1 MSEGP
6 VALFALRSRLQ
17 RHLTPQPPTSL
28 RTESLR
34 LSLANMDEHEA
45 PVADTT
51 NVQSSS
57 EHAQTPSAMSP
68 PAFKEPTTLTGKRS
82 HSKAA
87 GANGA
92 APSETEAIDSAALNR
107 ALRQVEEAGKRRE
120 VTPSGSPSR
129 KRQKV
134 NSSVGDRFI
143 PNRVGQDLPASYNLL
158 HEDGSPA
165 TPSKPHKRNASSE
178 IHFQKREA
186 NRTYSSLLRSEMFDG
201 EVPQSIPQRDMA
213 SGSKAKTPPT
223 NSGAMAGPS
232 LTPSTPH
239 KNLFSYGPNL
249 TPSLTPRS
257 TSRSE
262 RGPNINARSEIYS
275 LSPVKRS
282 SQSMLLSPR
291 KTPRAVSKVPYK
303 VLDAPELADD
313 FYLNLVD
320 WGSTDVLAVGLGA
333 AVYLWSR
340 ETGIV
345 KQLCNL
351 EGDTVTSV
359 SWIQRGSHLAIGT
372 NKGLLLIY
380 DTVAERRLRTMTGHS
395 ARISSLAWNAHVLST
410 GSRDRSILHRD
421 VRMPAQS
428 IAKLTG
434 HKQEVCG
441 LKWNQDTEQLA
452 SGGNDNKI
460 FVWDKMDSRWQ
471 HRWGEQ
477 EGGHRAAVK
486 AIAWSPHQ
494 RGLLASGGGTADR
507 NIKFW
512 NTISTAQTLQTTSAS
527 GGSIIPPQEQTNL
540 GLNPHD
546 SHSSPS
552 LLDSPNHANLLNP
565 PTLANPNNNNQQ
577 TTPNPHLLRSH
588 DTGSQVCNLLF
599 SSTTSELVSTHGYS
613 QHAINIW
620 KYPSM
625 QQVVS
630 LTGHTYRVLY
640 LAMSPDGA
648 VIVTGA
654 GDETLR
660 FWDVFGKGKN
670 KGARGVVGEWGVIR

>member
-1 MSEGP
+1 MGSP
-6 VALFALRSRLQ
+6 SMDTAPLVDATNQ
-17 RHLTPQPPTSL
+17 LT
-28 RTESLR
+28 
-34 LSLANMDEHEA
+34 H
-45 PVADTT
+45 
-51 NVQSSS
+51 SSVN
-57 EHAQTPSAMSP
+57 AQTPILMSP
-68 PAFKEPTTLTGKRS
+68 PRSKTPPTVIGKRS
-82 HSKAA
+82 HSERLASTA
-87 GANGA
+87 HGSGG
-92 APSETEAIDSAALNR
+92 TEPVSATALNK
-107 ALRQVEEAGKRRE
+107 ALQQVGDADRPRSS
-120 VTPSGSPSR
+120 TPSASPSR

-134 NSSVGDRFI
+134 QGDDRFI
-143 PNRVGQDLPASYNLL
+143 PNRSGQDLQASYSLL

-165 TPSKPHKRNASSE
+165 TPSRGHKRAPSD

-186 NRTYSSLLRSEMFDG
+186 NQTYHSILRSEMFDN
-201 EVPQSIPQRDMA
+201 EIPQSMPPMIR
-213 SGSKAKTPPT
+213 SSSSRAKTPPVSGSVLAGT
-223 NSGAMAGPS
+223 N

-239 KNLFSYGPNL
+239 KNLFSYGSNP

-275 LSPVKRS
+275 LSPVKHS
-282 SQSMLLSPR
+282 SQTMLLSPR

-303 VLDAPELADD
+303 VLDAPDLADD

-320 WGSTDVLAVGLGA
+320 WGSMDILAVGLGPS
-333 AVYLWSR
+333 VYLWNR
-340 ETGIV
+340 ETGKV
-345 KQLCNL
+345 NQLCQL

-372 NKGLLLIY
+372 SKGLLLIY
-380 DTVAERRLRTMTGHS
+380 DTLMERRLRTMTGHT
-395 ARISSLAWNAHVLST
+395 ARISSLAWNAHILST
-410 GSRDRSILHRD
+410 GSRDRTILHRD
-421 VRMPAQS
+421 VRLPAQYLRR
-428 IAKLTG
+428 LTG

-441 LKWNQDTEQLA
+441 LKWNPDTEQLA

-460 FVWDKMDSRWQ
+460 FVWDKMEERWL

-477 EGGHRAAVK
+477 EGGHKAAVK

-507 NIKFW
+507 CIKFW
-512 NTISTAQTLQTTSAS
+512 NTISTSQSNSSGSSAFA
-527 GGSIIPPQEQTNL
+527 GLPPDQTNFNGL
-540 GLNPHD
+540 GL
-546 SHSSPS
+546 SPS
-552 LLDSPNHANLLNP
+552 VTSPLNS
-565 PTLANPNNNNQQ
+565 PTQ
-577 TTPNPHLLRSH
+577 PNPHLIRSH

-599 SSTTSELVSTHGYS
+599 STLTSELVSTHGYS

-625 QQVVS
+625 NQVVS

-640 LAMSPDGA
+640 LSMSPDGA

-660 FWDVFGKGKN
+660 FWDVFGKREKEGR
-670 KGARGVVGEWGVIR
+670 RGIVGEWGVIR

>member
-1 MSEGP
+1 
-6 VALFALRSRLQ
+6 
-17 RHLTPQPPTSL
+17 
-28 RTESLR
+28 
-34 LSLANMDEHEA
+34 MDDSA
-45 PVADTT
+45 VADTT
-51 NVQSSS
+51 NRPTTS
-57 EHAQTPSAMSP
+57 EHRQPSSTMSP
-68 PAFKEPTTLTGKRS
+68 PAPKEPQTHTGKRS
-82 HSKAA
+82 HSKAT

-92 APSETEAIDSAALNR
+92 PRSGSEPVNSAALSK
-107 ALRQVEEAGKRRE
+107 ALRQVEDAGKRRE
-120 VTPSGSPSR
+120 ITPSGSPSR

-134 NSSVGDRFI
+134 NSGVGDRFI
-143 PNRVGQDLPASYNLL
+143 PNRQGQDLPASYSLL
-158 HEDGSPA
+158 HEEGSPA
-165 TPSKPHKRNASSE
+165 TPSKSHKRMASSE

-201 EVPQSIPQRDMA
+201 EVPQSIPQRDTGT
-213 SGSKAKTPPT
+213 STKARTPPT
-223 NSGAMAGPS
+223 NGGPAGGFN

-239 KNLFSYGPNL
+239 KNLFSYGNNA

-257 TSRSE
+257 ISRSD
-262 RGPNINARSEIYS
+262 RGPNINARSDIYS

-460 FVWDKMDSRWQ
+460 FVWDKMDARWQ

-477 EGGHRAAVK
+477 EGGHKAAVK

-512 NTISTAQTLQTTSAS
+512 NTISTAQTMQTTSAT
-527 GGSIIPPQEQTNL
+527 GIPPDQANL
-540 GLNPHD
+540 SLNLP
-546 SHSSPS
+546 SAHSSPS
-552 LLDSPNHANLLNP
+552 LLDSPNTNNLP
-565 PTLANPNNNNQQ
+565 IPQNQP
-577 TTPNPHLLRSH
+577 TPNPHLLRSH

-660 FWDVFGKGKN
+660 FWDVFGKKEKSAR
-670 KGARGVVGEWGVIR
+670 KGIVGEWGIIR